1 MKLTMKLI
9 HLQHNVLMIYAEI
22 VLFPISLS
30 QLALPRSKTL
40 IGNILFNDINEAITS
55 GDLMTDISNH
65 CVKFLITSN
74 VLENKPNKLIHKRCF
89 KKFNEDLFANDLQ
102 KTKSKAILTTDLN
115 DVNFSFSQLILK
127 INELLNIHVAFKYF
141 KPKIKK
147 KKCLGLQV
155 V

>member
-1 MKLTMKLI
+1 MKLTMKLT

-55 GDLMTDISNH
+55 DDLMTNISNH

-74 VLENKPNKLIHKRCF
+74 VLENMPNKLIHKRCF
-89 KKFNEDLFANDLQ
+89 KKFNEDLFC
-102 KTKSKAILTTDLN
+102 K
-115 DVNFSFSQLILK
+115 
-127 INELLNIHVAFKYF
+127 
-141 KPKIKK
+141 
-147 KKCLGLQV
+147 
-155 V
+155 